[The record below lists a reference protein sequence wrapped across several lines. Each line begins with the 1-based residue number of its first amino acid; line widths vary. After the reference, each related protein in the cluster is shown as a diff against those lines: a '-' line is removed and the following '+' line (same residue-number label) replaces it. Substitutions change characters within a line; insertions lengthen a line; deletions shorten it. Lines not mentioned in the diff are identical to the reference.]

1 MGWIAAAAQLAREAL
16 GMPRPVTLD
25 LQPLRT
31 FDSAPQPI
39 DRLISAM
46 RMDTGPVSRNDALQ
60 VAAVQRG
67 RNELCS
73 IATLPLRLYRG
84 LDVTPSA
91 LFRQFDPYVPN
102 VVHLSMT
109 IEDLAFER
117 VAYWQVTGK
126 DFDGYPASVRR
137 MAPSNVSLKRPNGAP
152 RPGDERWVWVRP
164 EGAKDWQQIPASEL
178 IKFDSPNPG
187 ILTANARVIR
197 RALALDRVAA
207 MYAENPQLREW
218 FTDADTGEDGMSD
231 DDIDAFLAEY
241 GAARRLSPFGWIP
254 REVARADVSAPSPRD
269 LTLVELQKQ
278 VTIEIANGLG
288 VDPEDLGVST
298 TSRTYQNAVDR
309 KQDKINRVYAP
320 FMRAITD
327 RLSMGDVTRYG
338 YTVQFDLTDYLK
350 SDPVTQAAYW
360 KALQDM
366 RVVDPQWI
374 GEQAGI
380 PSAVVNRTQ
389 GAPAPAVLPVAAAG
403 RPPIL
408 LGDVTP
414 PSGRA
419 LGTKTFGDD
428 GPGFTFHAADFAAPP
443 AAPTVDLTKRTITG
457 LALPYNAIAVKYGLK
472 LKFAPGSLEYSEP
485 GRMAHLK
492 DHTTPVGFHRSVTD
506 SAAGPVVELAVL
518 DGPEG
523 SPAKAERDQLL
534 YDAEHGLYSGL
545 SVGVDFSMDPEVGD
559 VEYDADTQEYT
570 VVRAT
575 WRETST
581 TYMPAFDD
589 ARVTKVAASR
599 SGGTMVKCP
608 HCAHEH
614 AGNIACA
621 TFRAQLLGAQPTPNP
636 GTPAPTPAPGTPAPA
651 PTPGSPD
658 QAATFAQFQAFLAQ
672 SQQNTPPQPNG
683 PTLVDPHQGPAQ
695 VREPQPYRFDR
706 AGNLKPGTHDFSAD
720 LAAGWSLN
728 GGDQAAR
735 DRAEGWLKHC
745 FQMKEFGTADE
756 AGAQF
761 AITPANVAALN
772 YPQNR
777 PEMYVDQMEYQY
789 PLWNAVN
796 KGTLANQTP
805 FLLPKFA
812 TSSGLVQ
819 DHVSGTE
826 PTPGAMTATN
836 QTITPTALSGKVEVL
851 RETWDQGGNPQASGL
866 IWRQMIRAYYEGLE
880 AYVVAQLVANA
891 ASIPDIGLTL
901 AGADSVLDQSIADGL
916 VPLQYIRGGDRFET
930 VFTQIDLYKAM
941 VKAKDTAG
949 RRLYP
954 SINPQNAVGQTTRGY
969 TALDA
974 HGKIWL
980 PAWALAATGT
990 AVASSYMFDPEK
1002 VCAWASAPERIDLQW
1017 RVAWVDIG
1025 VWGYKAFAI
1034 TDFAGTREITYDPV

>member
-1 MGWIAAAAQLAREAL
+1 MGWIAAAAQLAREAF
-16 GMPRPVTLD
+16 GVPRPITLD
-25 LQPLRT
+25 LDPLRT
-31 FDSAPQPI
+31 FDSAPAPVDKVLAAMQANI
-39 DRLISAM
+39 GTIS
-46 RMDTGPVSRNDALQ
+46 RDDALQ

-73 IATLPLRLYRG
+73 IATLPMRLYRG
-84 LDVTPSA
+84 LDVIDSP
-91 LFRQFDPYVPN
+91 LFRQFDPNVPN
-102 VVHLSMT
+102 VVHLAMT

-117 VAYWQVTGK
+117 IAYWQVTGQ
-126 DFDGYPASVRR
+126 DFNNYPASVRR
-137 MAPSNVSLKRPNGAP
+137 IPPGRVSLKRPNGSP
-152 RPGDERWVWVRP
+152 RAGDERWVWIKP
-164 EGAKDWQQIPASEL
+164 DGAKDWEQLSAALL
-178 IKFDSPNPG
+178 IRFDSPNPG
-187 ILTANARVIR
+187 ILGANSRAIR

-207 MYAENPQLREW
+207 MYADNPQLREW

-231 DDIDAFLAEY
+231 DDINGFLADY
-241 GAARRLSPFGWIP
+241 GAARRASPYGWIP
-254 REVARADVSAPSPRD
+254 RAVARADVSAPSPRD

-320 FMRAITD
+320 FMRALTD
-327 RLSMGDVTRYG
+327 RLSMGDVTVRG
-338 YTVQFDLTDYLK
+338 QSVQFDLTDYLK

-360 KALQDM
+360 RALKDM
-366 RVVDPQWI
+366 DVTDAAEIRGW
-374 GEQAGI
+374 AGL
-380 PSAVVNRTQ
+380 T
-389 GAPAPAVLPVAAAG
+389 GAPPKSTPAPAVLPVAAAG
-403 RPPIL
+403 
-408 LGDVTP
+408 GG
-414 PSGRA
+414 GRRFA
-419 LGTKTFGDD
+419 DD
-428 GPGFTFHAADFAAPP
+428 APGFTFHAADFAAPP
-443 AAPTVDLTKRTITG
+443 AAPTVDTASRTITG
-457 LALPYNAIAVKYGLK
+457 LAVPYNATASKYGLK
-472 LKFAPGSLEYSEP
+472 LQFMPGSLEYSDP

-492 DHTTPVGFHRSVTD
+492 DHVTPVGFHRSVTD
-506 SAAGPVVELAVL
+506 SAAGPIVALAVL
-518 DGPEG
+518 DGPVNG
-523 SPAKAERDQLL
+523 DGTPSPAKAERDQLL

-545 SVGVDFSMDPEVGD
+545 SVGVDFSMDPAAGD
-559 VEYDADTQEYT
+559 VEYDEEADTYR

-589 ARVTKVAASR
+589 ARVTKVAASMT
-599 SGGTMVKCP
+599 GGSPMLCQ
-608 HCAHEH
+608 HCGHKH
-614 AGNIACA
+614 AANIACA
-621 TFRAQLLGAQPTPNP
+621 TFRAQLLGTQPTP
-636 GTPAPTPAPGTPAPA
+636 TPAPTPAPGPAPTPAPA
-651 PTPGSPD
+651 GPADAG
-658 QAATFAQFQAFLAQ
+658 TFAQFQAFVAAGQ
-672 SQQNTPPQPNG
+672 GGAPAPA
-683 PTLVDPHQGPAQ
+683 PTLVDPHQGPA
-695 VREPQPYRFDR
+695 VVNEPQPYRFDR
-706 AGNLKPGTHDFSAD
+706 RGNLRPATHDFSAD

-735 DRAEGWLKHC
+735 DRAEGWLKYC
-745 FQMKEFGTADE
+745 FQRKEFGSAEGETDHA
-756 AGAQF
+756 F

-777 PEMYVDQMEYQY
+777 PEMYVDQMEYEY
-789 PLWNAVN
+789 PLWDAVN

-805 FLLPKFA
+805 FLLPKFN
-812 TSSGLVQ
+812 TSSGLVA

-866 IWRQMIRAYYEGLE
+866 IWRQMVRAYYEGLE
-880 AYVVAQLVANA
+880 AYVVAQIAALA
-891 ASIPDIGLTL
+891 ASIPDIAITT
-901 AGADSVLDQSIADGL
+901 AAADSALDQAIADGL
-916 VPLQYIRGGDRFET
+916 VPLQYIRGGDRFRT

-941 VKAKDTAG
+941 VKAKDSAG

-954 SINPQNAVGQTTRGY
+954 SINPQNSVGQAMRGY

-974 HGKIWL
+974 HGKMWL
-980 PAWALAATGT
+980 PAWALAATGSV
-990 AVASSYMFDPEK
+990 VASSYMFDPEK

>member
-16 GMPRPVTLD
+16 GMPRPITLD
-25 LQPLRT
+25 LQPVHR

-39 DRLISAM
+39 DRLIAAM
-46 RMDTGPVSRNDALQ
+46 RMDTGPVSREEALN

-73 IATLPLRLYRG
+73 IGTLPLRLFRG
-84 LDVTPSA
+84 LDVVDSPA
-91 LFRQFDPYVPN
+91 FRQFDPNVPN
-102 VVHLSMT
+102 IVHMAMT
-109 IEDLAFER
+109 VEDLVFDQ

-126 DFDGYPASVRR
+126 DFEGYPVAFRR
-137 MAPSNVSLKRPNGAP
+137 HAPVNVSLKRPGGTAQ
-152 RPGDERWVWVRP
+152 PGDYRWVWVRP
-164 EGAKDWQQIPASEL
+164 EGQRDWQQIPASEL
-178 IKFDSPNPG
+178 VRFDSPNPG
-187 ILTANARVIR
+187 ILKANSRAIR

-207 MYAENPQLREW
+207 MYADNPQLREW

-231 DDIDAFLAEY
+231 DDIDAFLADY
-241 GAARRLSPFGWIP
+241 GQARRNAPYGWIP
-254 REVARADVSAPSPRD
+254 REVTRADVSAPSPRD

-320 FMRAITD
+320 YMRAITD
-327 RLSMGDVTRYG
+327 RLTMGDVTRRG
-338 YTVQFDLTDYLK
+338 YSVQFDLTDYLK

-366 RVVDPQWI
+366 GVTDAAEVRGW
-374 GEQAGI
+374 AGLSGR
-380 PSAVVNRTQ
+380 PPAA
-389 GAPAPAVLPVAAAG
+389 APAPAVLPVAAAA
-403 RPPIL
+403 RPPIQ
-408 LGDVTP
+408 LGDITP
-414 PSGRA
+414 ERRSFA
-419 LGTKTFGDD
+419 DD
-428 GPGFTFHAADFAAPP
+428 RPGFTFHAADFAAPP
-443 AAPTVDLTKRTITG
+443 PAPTVDTANRTITG
-457 LALPYNAIAVKYGLK
+457 LAVPYNATAVKYGLK
-472 LKFAPGSLEYSEP
+472 LQFMPGSLEYSEP

-492 DHTTPVGFHRSVTD
+492 DHQTPVGFHRSVTD
-506 SAAGPVVELAVL
+506 SPAGPVVELAVL
-518 DGPEG
+518 DGPVDPDG
-523 SPAKAERDQLL
+523 TPSPAKRERDQLL
-534 YDAEHGLYSGL
+534 YDAERGLYSGL
-545 SVGVDFSMDPEVGD
+545 SVGVDFSMDPEAGD
-559 VEYDADTQEYT
+559 VEYDEETQTYR

-599 SGGTMVKCP
+599 SGGTMPKCP

-621 TFRAQLLGAQPTPNP
+621 TFRAQLLG
-636 GTPAPTPAPGTPAPA
+636 TPATQPAPA
-651 PTPGSPD
+651 PAPAPVPAPVPAPGAPPAPD
-658 QAATFAQFQAFLAQ
+658 QAATFAQFQAFLAN
-672 SQQNTPPQPNG
+672 SQAGQQPQQNG

-695 VREPQPYRFDR
+695 VNEPQPYRFDR
-706 AGNLKPGTHDFSAD
+706 AGNLRPGTHDFSAD
-720 LAAGWSLN
+720 LAAGWSLD
-728 GGDQAAR
+728 GGDPAAR
-735 DRAEGWLKHC
+735 KRAEGWLKRC

-789 PLWNAVN
+789 PLWTAVN

-812 TSSGLVQ
+812 TSSGLVA

-851 RETWDQGGNPQASGL
+851 RETWDQGGNPQASAL

-891 ASIPDIGLTL
+891 ASIPDITITT
-901 AGADSVLDQSIADGL
+901 AAADTALDQAIADGL

-930 VFTQIDLYKAM
+930 VFTQVDLYKAM

-954 SINPQNAVGQTTRGY
+954 SINPQNAVGQATRGY

-974 HGKIWL
+974 HGKMWL
-980 PAWALAATGT
+980 PAWALAASGSI
-990 AVASSYMFDPEK
+990 AASSFMFDPEK

-1034 TDFAGTREITYDPV
+1034 TDFAGTRELVYDPV